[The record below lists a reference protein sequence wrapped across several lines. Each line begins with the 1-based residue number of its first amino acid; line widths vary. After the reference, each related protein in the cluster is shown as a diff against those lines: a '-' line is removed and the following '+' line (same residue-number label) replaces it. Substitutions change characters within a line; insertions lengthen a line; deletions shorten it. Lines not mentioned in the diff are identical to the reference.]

1 MLEADFAIS
10 CSQCGGEDFQEIF
23 PLPAETYHSYGEGV
37 ERQRPQLLTASTY
50 ACLQCGHLE
59 KFVDLPK
66 GLSSGF
72 DAESTR
78 DHLNPRG

>member
-23 PLPAETYHSYGEGV
+23 PLLVEAYHHYGEGA
-37 ERQRPQLLTASTY
+37 ERQRPQLPTASIY
-50 ACLQCGHLE
+50 ACLQCGHLK
-59 KFVDLPK
+59 KFIDLPK
-66 GLSSGF
+66 GLSSGL

-78 DHLNPRG
+78 DHFNPRG